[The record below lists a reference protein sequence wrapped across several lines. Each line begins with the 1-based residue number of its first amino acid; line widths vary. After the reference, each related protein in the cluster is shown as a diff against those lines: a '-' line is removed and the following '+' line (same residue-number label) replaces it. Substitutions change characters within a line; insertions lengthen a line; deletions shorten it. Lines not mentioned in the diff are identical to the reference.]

1 MKDHKLNARDYEM
14 TPEEEKEIDERLEA
28 FHKDVEAKRKE
39 WDALTPEE
47 KEERRRKR
55 EEERKITIE
64 ESTKRWEA
72 FYEKYGDKIRA
83 LKKGEEI
90 KLECPKCG
98 GVILAGRSSYNGHM
112 HIMCENKCLMMIE

>member
-1 MKDHKLNARDYEM
+1 MKDLDVYNYKM

-28 FHKDVEAKRKE
+28 LRKDAEQRKKE
-39 WDALTPEE
+39 WEALTPEE
-47 KEERRRKR
+47 REERRRKR

-64 ESTKRWEA
+64 ESTKRWQE
-72 FYEKYGDKIRA
+72 FYKKYGDKIRA